1 MDLALDIGVRLW
13 RRSICSPSTAAR
25 WTLHSYCPVDRVAG
39 AHELC
44 LRLTPPGNGQRACI
58 TLADEFDFE
67 GAVAQLARASGWQ
80 PEGQGFESPQLHSS
94 PVGAIPVG
102 SNIFRNHFGYWLE
115 RAAAGEE
122 ILVTYREK
130 PRVRL
135 GPAT

>member
-1 MDLALDIGVRLW
+1 MYQI
-13 RRSICSPSTAAR
+13 
-25 WTLHSYCPVDRVAG
+25 H
-39 AHELC
+39 
-44 LRLTPPGNGQRACI
+44 LRLTPPRNGERACI
-58 TLADEFDFE
+58 TLADEFDFN
-67 GAVAQLARASGWQ
+67 GAVAQLARATRWQ
-80 PEGQGFESPQLHSS
+80 RVGQGFESPQLHSS

-102 SNIFRNHFGYWLE
+102 SNIFRNHVGYWLE